1 MASRL
6 RRRTRQRQ
14 RMSPTLRWVAY
25 SAAFFF
31 LLAGGFFLI
40 GNLGT
45 SQDAVAGLGQHGAKT
60 VTTSNTILN
69 EYTALT
75 NNASA
80 GSTNIRVTSSSLNA
94 NGRFSAAL
102 EAGDLLMI
110 VQMQGASISV
120 ADASTYGQISSYNNC
135 GNFEFVQ
142 VASVPSGTQINL
154 STGLAR
160 SYSISGK
167 VQVVRVPRYSTFT
180 INSGASVTCPAWDGT
195 TGGIVA
201 IECNGATVI
210 NGSIDVSGKG
220 FRGGAT
226 EQNTSTPGNSTTWR
240 STLDTDGAEKGE
252 SIAGPASS
260 LSNGRY
266 GRGAPANGGGG
277 GNSHNGG
284 GGGGANGGSTA
295 LWNGKGNPHNLN
307 ANWTTAWNL
316 EAVGFALNT
325 SSGGGRGGYSWS
337 SNFNNPITTAPG
349 NAAWAGDNRKNVGG
363 YGGRPLTY
371 AAGKIFM
378 GGGGG
383 AGDSN
388 NNVGTP
394 GGNGGGIVY
403 LLSGSTVS
411 GSGTINA
418 NGASVATSSGTP
430 GDAGGGGGGG
440 GTIFIYSY
448 SATVTGLTLNANG
461 GNGGSQNLNNGGEV
475 EGNGGGGGGGYIS
488 TTNPVLLTRN
498 VNGGTYGTTNAPPM
512 VNFTA
517 NGATSGGA
525 GTIVNNPTNPYTTPT
540 ALPIEL
546 KSFDAKPES
555 EGSVT
560 LSWVTASEINNDYFT
575 LERSA
580 DGMHYSVINKQPG
593 AGNSTTERYYSFTDT
608 EPDDGDN
615 FYRLTQTDYD
625 GKFETFDPV
634 HVYVKNKNASGA
646 AIANAYPNPFS
657 DRFEVNM
664 KGVLDSR
671 GELTLVNSGGVTIR
685 SIPIGPDDIS
695 RTQAF
700 DNLEGLPSG
709 LYILYLTDAEG
720 KNASMVK
727 LVKR

>member
-1 MASRL
+1 
-6 RRRTRQRQ
+6 
-14 RMSPTLRWVAY
+14 
-25 SAAFFF
+25 
-31 LLAGGFFLI
+31 
-40 GNLGT
+40 
-45 SQDAVAGLGQHGAKT
+45 
-60 VTTSNTILN
+60 
-69 EYTALT
+69 
-75 NNASA
+75 
-80 GSTNIRVTSSSLNA
+80 
-94 NGRFSAAL
+94 
-102 EAGDLLMI
+102 
-110 VQMQGASISV
+110 
-120 ADASTYGQISSYNNC
+120 
-135 GNFEFVQ
+135 
-142 VASVPSGTQINL
+142 
-154 STGLAR
+154 
-160 SYSISGK
+160 
-167 VQVVRVPRYSTFT
+167 
-180 INSGASVTCPAWDGT
+180 
-195 TGGIVA
+195 
-201 IECNGATVI
+201 
-210 NGSIDVSGKG
+210 
-220 FRGGAT
+220 
-226 EQNTSTPGNSTTWR
+226 
-240 STLDTDGAEKGE
+240 
-252 SIAGPASS
+252 
-260 LSNGRY
+260 
-266 GRGAPANGGGG
+266 
-277 GNSHNGG
+277 
-284 GGGGANGGSTA
+284 
-295 LWNGKGNPHNLN
+295 
-307 ANWTTAWNL
+307 
-316 EAVGFALNT
+316 
-325 SSGGGRGGYSWS
+325 
-337 SNFNNPITTAPG
+337 
-349 NAAWAGDNRKNVGG
+349 
-363 YGGRPLTY
+363 
-371 AAGKIFM
+371 
-378 GGGGG
+378 
-383 AGDSN
+383 
-388 NNVGTP
+388 
-394 GGNGGGIVY
+394 
-403 LLSGSTVS
+403 
-411 GSGTINA
+411 
-418 NGASVATSSGTP
+418 
-430 GDAGGGGGGG
+430 DAGGGGGGG

-546 KSFDAKPES
+546 KSFDANPES

-575 LERSA
+575 LERST